1 MVCRFESCQAVKAK
15 TKCLVSV
22 LTKGAYSNEKI
33 DELLIHRD
41 FIQHL
46 VIKGEKKMLKFLKRE
61 ANTAYTANGAVTN
74 ASTMS
79 DCLDFFATAGA
90 LRNATDEE
98 IIERFVRA
106 FAEDREIAMKT
117 LFFARDIRGGLG
129 ERRFFRVILRY
140 LAENYPE
147 TVRKNIANIAE
158 FGRYDDILVL
168 IGTSCEQDA
177 IGYMKQTLAM
187 DMASIQAQG
196 SVSLMAK
203 WLPSANASSK
213 ETRKTARKIA
223 AGMNMT
229 DEAYRKTLSSL
240 RAYIRIIENN
250 LRTKDY
256 SFSYE
261 AQPSKALFKY
271 RKAFVRNDGERYKE
285 FINKAKS
292 DPSVMKTGTLTPYDI
307 VGSVINNRGGMP
319 ESEREVLDTTWN
331 ALENF
336 AGSDN
341 TLVVVDG
348 SGSMYWTPRGGV
360 VPAAVAQSL
369 GIYFAERNSGAF
381 ANNFITFSAN
391 PRLVE
396 IKGKDIFEKVQYCMS
411 YNECANTNIEK
422 TFELILRTAVK
433 NRLKQKDIPSRLI
446 IVSDMEF
453 DFCAKNA
460 ELTNFENA
468 KAMFAAK
475 GYKLPALVFW
485 NVNSMNRQQPVKMN
499 EQGVTLVSGMSPQIF
514 AMLKDDKLD
523 PYTFMMSVISSGRY
537 ERVAA

>member
-1 MVCRFESCQAVKAK
+1 
-15 TKCLVSV
+15 
-22 LTKGAYSNEKI
+22 
-33 DELLIHRD
+33 
-41 FIQHL
+41 
-46 VIKGEKKMLKFLKRE
+46 MLNFLKRE
-61 ANTAYTANGAVTN
+61 ANTAYTANGAVSN

-79 DCLDFFATAGA
+79 DCLDFFAAAGA
-90 LRNATDEE
+90 LRNAGDEE
-98 IIERFVRA
+98 IVSRFIRA
-106 FAEDREIAMKT
+106 FAEDRDIAMKT

-129 ERRFFRVILRY
+129 ERRAFRVILRY
-140 LAENYPE
+140 LAENYPD

-158 FGRYDDILVL
+158 YGRYDDILSL
-168 IGTSCEQDA
+168 IGTASEA
-177 IGYMKQTLAM
+177 EAVAYIRETL
-187 DMASIQAQG
+187 
-196 SVSLMAK
+196 VRLAK
-203 WLPSANASSK
+203 
-213 ETRKTARKIA
+213 RIA
-223 AGMNMT
+223 KAMNMS
-229 DEAYRKTLSSL
+229 DASYRRMLSAL
-240 RAYIRIIENN
+240 RAYIKILENS
-250 LRTKDY
+250 LREKDY
-256 SFSYE
+256 TFSYE
-261 AQPSKALFKY
+261 AQPSKAMFKY
-271 RKAFVRNDGERYKE
+271 RKAFVRNDGERYKA
-285 FINKAKS
+285 FIEKAKS
-292 DPSVMKTGTLTPYDI
+292 DPAVMKTGTLTPYDI
-307 VGSVINNRGGMP
+307 VGTIITNNIINRGGMP

-336 AGSDN
+336 VGSDN

-369 GIYFAERNSGAF
+369 GIYFAERNKGAF
-381 ANNFITFSAN
+381 AGNFITFSAN

-446 IVSDMEF
+446 IISDMEF
-453 DFCAKNA
+453 DICANGA
-460 ELTNFENA
+460 GLTNFENA

-475 GYKLPALVFW
+475 GYKLPSLVFW

-523 PYTFMMSVISSGRY
+523 PYSFMMSVISSERY
-537 ERVAA
+537 EKVAA